1 MKTFYQRTIVL
12 MTVATAAV
20 VVRTG
25 LPPLVTWLANFA
37 FRRISGVRG
46 RVRRVGISFIAPGL
60 TVNGISLAARDFP
73 EQRIEA
79 SSIVLTSQWKDL
91 LRGALVA
98 TVSVKAPR
106 FLVNANGFASA
117 QANNGKPKKPSSDRD
132 DAPPWQEKI
141 TRLPPF
147 KISVLLTDGALSV
160 VGIPGETA
168 PVVAID
174 RLNLRA
180 EDITNSTSLA
190 PTLMATLSAEA
201 RLLSSGTFRVQA
213 QGYPLSKT
221 PTFNADLSSSGMDL
235 SVLRGLI
242 QKLAE
247 IDVRHGTADLYVE
260 AAAADGY
267 VSGYAKPI
275 FEHLDLEPPAHSGL
289 FARLKAW
296 VAEAFAWLL
305 TNKRTDRIATRL
317 DFNGAIDDPDLD
329 ITDAVLRFLRN
340 AFSTAER
347 ASLEHRIR
355 FLRAGKTPEEV
366 IIRDQSAPR
375 GRFSAC
381 IALIKETFSRWSGDG
396 APRMA
401 AALSYYTAFSMA
413 PLLILAISIAGLLL
427 GRDAAQ
433 GKIMEEIG
441 GLVGPK
447 SAAAIRDMLKG
458 AAAQRSEGL
467 VGSIIGIVT
476 LIAGGTGV
484 LSELKSALNSIWRTQ
499 EPGSVKEVIKKNAVF
514 VGMLLGIGFLMT
526 VSLIL
531 SAALAAMGTF
541 FAGFLPAPEFVL
553 HGIDFLLSGGI
564 IGVLFAAMYRFLP
577 NTRIEWRDVW
587 VGAFVTALLFNCG
600 KIGLGLY
607 IGKSAVATSY
617 GAAGSILMLLLWV
630 YYSGLIFYFGAE
642 FTKVYSNSYG
652 SRAKL
657 KVGRQTRRP
666 GARSQTHAPAT

>member
-1 MKTFYQRTIVL
+1 MKIYYRQTVVL
-12 MTVATAAV
+12 ATAVTAAV
-20 VVRTG
+20 VLRTG
-25 LPPLVTWLANFA
+25 LPPLLTWVANFA
-37 FRRISGVRG
+37 FSRIPGIRAK
-46 RVRRVGISFIAPGL
+46 VRRVRIRFIAPGL
-60 TVNGISLAARDFP
+60 TISGISLLAPDFP
-73 EQRIEA
+73 GQRIEA
-79 SSIVLTSQWKDL
+79 GSIVLNSQWKDL

-98 TVSVKAPR
+98 TLSVKAPR
-106 FLVNANGFASA
+106 VLVNANGFANA
-117 QANNGKPKKPSSDRD
+117 HVNNGKPKKPSVDND
-132 DAPPWQEKI
+132 EALPWQAKI
-141 TRLPPF
+141 ARLPRF
-147 KISVLLTDGALSV
+147 KISVLLTDGAVSV
-160 VGIPGETA
+160 VGIPGETT
-168 PVVAID
+168 PEVALD
-174 RLNLRA
+174 RLNLRVQ
-180 EDITNSTSLA
+180 DITNSTELA

-201 RLLSSGTFRVQA
+201 RLLSSGTLRLQA
-213 QGYPLSKT
+213 QGYPLAKT
-221 PTFNADLSSSGMDL
+221 PTFNADLSSSRIDL
-235 SVLRGLI
+235 RPLRGLI
-242 QKLAE
+242 QKVAE
-247 IDVRHGTADLYVE
+247 VDVRQGTADLYVE
-260 AAAADGY
+260 AAGADGY

-275 FEHLDLEPPAHSGL
+275 FEHLELEPPAHSG
-289 FARLKAW
+289 FFTRVKAW
-296 VAEAFAWLL
+296 MAEGFAWLL
-305 TNKRTDRIATRL
+305 TNKRKDRIATRL
-317 DFNGAIDDPDLD
+317 DFEGAIDDPDLD
-329 ITDAVLRFLRN
+329 ITDAVLRFIRN

-366 IIRDQSAPR
+366 VICDQSAPR
-375 GRFSAC
+375 GRFSKYV
-381 IALIKETFSRWSGDG
+381 ALVKETGSRWSGDG

-447 SAAAIRDMLKG
+447 SAAAIQDMLKG
-458 AAAQRSEGL
+458 AAGRRSEGL

-514 VGMLLGIGFLMT
+514 VGMLLGSGFLMT

-531 SAALAAMGTF
+531 SAALSAMGTF
-541 FAGFLPAPEFVL
+541 FAGFLPAPEMVL
-553 HGIDFLLSGGI
+553 HGIDFLVSGGI

-577 NTRIEWRDVW
+577 NTKIDWRDVW

-600 KIGLGLY
+600 KIALGLY

-617 GAAGSILMLLLWV
+617 GAAGSILVLLLWV

-642 FTKVYSNSYG
+642 FTKVYADSYG
-652 SRAKL
+652 SRSKV
-657 KVGRQTRRP
+657 KVGRECVVPVTGQL
-666 GARSQTHAPAT
+666 QAPAT